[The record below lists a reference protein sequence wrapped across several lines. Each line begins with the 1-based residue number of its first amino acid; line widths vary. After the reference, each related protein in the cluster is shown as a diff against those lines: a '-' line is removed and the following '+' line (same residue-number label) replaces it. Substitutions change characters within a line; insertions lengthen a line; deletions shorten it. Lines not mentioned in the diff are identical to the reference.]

1 MEDSG
6 GILALAATAAAFGAV
21 HTAANPAHY
30 LPFVA
35 IGKSH
40 GWGLPKILAF
50 AAACGMGHLL
60 SSALVGGLGIAFGA
74 GVGEASFLSGRGRM
88 HCGESDVG
96 AKKLGG
102 LSDKASFWTLFLIFT
117 LGPCEILAPLVMVP
131 ASDGNWE
138 GVCAVVAAFSA
149 STLAAMLACVSAVSL
164 GLNFIKSDTFFLRR
178 WGHAIAGAV
187 ILLCALALFFE
198 SH

>member
-1 MEDSG
+1 M
-6 GILALAATAAAFGAV
+6 
-21 HTAANPAHY
+21 
-30 LPFVA
+30 
-35 IGKSH
+35 
-40 GWGLPKILAF
+40 
-50 AAACGMGHLL
+50 
-60 SSALVGGLGIAFGA
+60 
-74 GVGEASFLSGRGRM
+74 
-88 HCGESDVG
+88 
-96 AKKLGG
+96 
-102 LSDKASFWTLFLIFT
+102 LFLIFT